1 MYLVIQSLWSC
12 IIVCIF
18 PPSSSS
24 SASSFSF
31 SSSSYFASSL
41 YTSNEQVINETF
53 YLQVGDRVG
62 VIRKDNG
69 NLIFY
74 VNSVEQG
81 LAASNVPERI
91 FGVVD
96 LYGQAAQASIVQ
108 HSEHCSSD
116 VLPSSLSSSTIYRLV
131 FRTKF
136 VCFKKMA
143 VCKEKNMWN
152 TYDFGKCRCFWQVW
166 DMDYEIIYI

>member
-1 MYLVIQSLWSC
+1 MY
-12 IIVCIF
+12 
-18 PPSSSS
+18 SSSS
-24 SASSFSF
+24 TSKQA
-31 SSSSYFASSL
+31 YL
-41 YTSNEQVINETF
+41 YKYPIITAFIRHQTSGCF
-53 YLQVGDRVG
+53 QVGDRVG

-74 VNSVEQG
+74 VNGVEQG

-91 FGVVD
+91 YGVVD

-131 FRTKF
+131 FMIKRRRT
-136 VCFKKMA
+136 C
-143 VCKEKNMWN
+143 
-152 TYDFGKCRCFWQVW
+152 
-166 DMDYEIIYI
+166 EIC

>member
-1 MYLVIQSLWSC
+1 MC
-12 IIVCIF
+12 IICIL
-18 PPSSSS
+18 PPPRPSKP
-24 SASSFSF
+24 FF
-31 SSSSYFASSL
+31 INIPSL
-41 YTSNEQVINETF
+41 LHVLDTKPLRIIGCF
-53 YLQVGDRVG
+53 QVGDRVG

-74 VNSVEQG
+74 VNGVEQG

-91 FGVVD
+91 YGVVD

-131 FRTKF
+131 FMIKRRRM
-136 VCFKKMA
+136 C
-143 VCKEKNMWN
+143 
-152 TYDFGKCRCFWQVW
+152 
-166 DMDYEIIYI
+166 EIC